1 MGIFGGRKPA
11 KPISFEDWRGRLPL
25 NLQNA
30 DDYDLRGAWAG
41 NIAPAPNGHLPDTY
55 KLPNHMTFS
64 DESQY
69 STPEH
74 TGGQWRQDGSGKW
87 VFWASPYNM
96 NTQGAATL
104 AEYFRQR
111 EPDSTLVLPINYRLP
126 RR

>member
-11 KPISFEDWRGRLPL
+11 RPISFEDWRGRLPQ
-25 NLQNA
+25 NLQNS

-41 NIAPAPNGHLPDTY
+41 NVAPAPNGHLPDTY

-74 TGGQWRQDGSGKW
+74 TGGQWRQDGNGRW

-96 NTQGAATL
+96 NTQGAATI

-111 EPDSTLVLPINYRLP
+111 EPDSTLVLPIDYRLP
-126 RR
+126 SR